1 MTNSVIVV
9 MFLLFDHD
17 SICQGYA
24 CIIVFMDKIKFM
36 KEQFYYERF
45 SSITN
50 IKTIT
55 NFLYHKIINLGF
67 DVFYFTSN
75 TSKSRYLEIFIDE
88 NEKVYVRI
96 SDHPSDCF
104 TAYRNNYD
112 IYSKK
117 PRKGAINFIEF
128 LNNFTEEY
136 VLTP

>member
-1 MTNSVIVV
+1 MSWLFIFFCLYMTVFVRG
-9 MFLLFDHD
+9 MH
-17 SICQGYA
+17 G
-24 CIIVFMDKIKFM
+24 IIVFMDKIKII
-36 KEQFYYERF
+36 KELFFYEQF

-75 TSKSRYLEIFIDE
+75 TSKSRYLEIFIDG

-104 TAYRNNYD
+104 ATYRKNYD

-117 PRKGAINFIEF
+117 PRKGALNFIEF

-136 VLTP
+136 GFTP